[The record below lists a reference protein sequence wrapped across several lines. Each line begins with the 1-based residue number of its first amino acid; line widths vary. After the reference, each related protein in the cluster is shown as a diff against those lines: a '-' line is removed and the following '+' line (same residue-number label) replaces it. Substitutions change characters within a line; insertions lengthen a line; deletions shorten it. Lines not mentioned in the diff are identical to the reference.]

1 MDICLS
7 ISQRNPVRWLTLAQ
21 SQPLVELRGDLMGIS
36 QGELK
41 GLLSHCN
48 RAIVTCHSED
58 REYALG
64 IYLAAIEAGAW
75 AVDIDYLSPLNFRQH
90 IAKNAHQKGVTVIFS
105 RHYTNT
111 PPLEEL
117 VATAEGMFAE
127 GCYIAKVIT
136 TATTTAEALVPLG
149 LYERFE
155 SGRLVAFAMGSEG
168 AFTRRLS
175 LLRGAPYTYAAPSAK
190 ERTAEGQLTIE
201 ELQESF
207 RAGYGFEHIAL
218 PHSAT
223 PPCSKSEAQRAIVLA
238 TLTEGTTTIE
248 NYTPCGDSLAAEG
261 VAVALGAHI
270 AHPTPTTLRIEGIGV
285 EGVRKR
291 LCEDNLRLSVGE
303 SALLARITLPIVALL
318 GGGTTIEG
326 KGTLLGRSLA
336 SDIVA
341 LERFGADCSSE
352 SGKLPIT
359 IHSGAK
365 IENKIT
371 IDGSHSSQ
379 SVTGWMLA
387 LGATGGEHTLEVT
400 NPTSRPYILLTARMM
415 EQFGASVTIE
425 GEDKFTIT
433 IDSTGYHSATIRLR
447 ADWSGASYFAAAFA
461 VAQSGKRIA
470 ECYTLRA
477 TTHTEQADEAVL
489 DILRSAEAEIEYG
502 EGEVRFLPSGRL
514 RGFDYDATH
523 TPDLVPTLAVL
534 ALFCEGSSRIGGLSR
549 LRNKESNRTEALVE
563 NLMALGARVAIEG
576 DELVVWGT
584 SDLRSAP
591 LRSHNDHRIA
601 MALAVAALFMPQKPT
616 IDNVE
621 CVAKS
626 FPDFF
631 EQLTAKQR

>member
-7 ISQRNPVRWLTLAQ
+7 ISQRNPARWLTLAK
-21 SQPLVELRGDLMGIS
+21 SQPLVELRCDLMGIS

-41 GLLSHCN
+41 ALVSHCN

-58 REYALG
+58 KEYALG
-64 IYLAAIEAGAW
+64 IYIAAIEAGAW
-75 AVDIDYLSPLNFRQH
+75 AVDVDYLCPHDFSQR
-90 IAKNAHQKGVTVIFS
+90 IAAEAHHRGVRVIFS
-105 RHYTNT
+105 RHYANT
-111 PPLEEL
+111 PPFEEL
-117 VATAEGMFAE
+117 VATAQGMFGE
-127 GCYIAKVIT
+127 GCDIAKIIT
-136 TATTTAEALVPLG
+136 TATTTAEALVPMG
-149 LYERFE
+149 LYEHFE
-155 SGRLVAFAMGSEG
+155 SGKIVAFAIGTEG
-168 AFTRRLS
+168 AFSRRLS
-175 LLRGAPYTYAAPSAK
+175 LLRGAPYTYAAPSAE
-190 ERTAEGQLTIE
+190 ERTAEGQPTLE
-201 ELQESF
+201 ELQESL
-207 RAGYGFEHIAL
+207 RAGHRVEHISL

-238 TLTEGTTTIE
+238 TLAEGTTTIE

-261 VAVALGAHI
+261 IAVALGARI
-270 AHPTPTTLRIEGIGV
+270 SHPAPTTLCIEGVGV

-291 LCEDNLRLSVGE
+291 LSEGTLRLLVGE
-303 SALLARITLPIVALL
+303 SALLARMTLPIVALL
-318 GGGTTIEG
+318 GGGATIEG
-326 KGTLLGRSLA
+326 EGTLRERSLA
-336 SDIVA
+336 GDIA
-341 LERFGADCSSE
+341 TLNGFGANYTSE
-352 SGKLPIT
+352 NGKLPIT

-365 IENKIT
+365 IEHRIT

-379 SVTGWMLA
+379 SITGWMVA
-387 LGATGGEHTLEVT
+387 LGAMGGEHTLEVT
-400 NPTSRPYILLTARMM
+400 NPTSRPYIALTARIM
-415 EQFGASVTIE
+415 EQFGARVTIA
-425 GEDKFTIT
+425 GEEQLLIT
-433 IDSTGYHSATIRLR
+433 IYSTGYHSANITLR

-461 VAQSGKRIA
+461 VAQSGRAVAQEYI
-470 ECYTLRA
+470 LRA

-489 DILRSAEAEIEYG
+489 DILRSSGAEMEYS

-514 RGFDYDATH
+514 RAFAYDASH

-563 NLMALGARVAIEG
+563 NLMALGARVSIEG

-584 SDLRSAP
+584 NNLRPAP

-601 MALAVAALFMPQKPT
+601 MALSVAALFMAQKPT

-631 EQLTAKQR
+631 EQITAKQR

>member
-7 ISQRNPVRWLTLAQ
+7 ISQRNPARWLTLVQ

-41 GLLSHCN
+41 ELVSHCN

-58 REYALG
+58 KEHALE
-64 IYLAAIEAGAW
+64 IYLSAIEAGVW
-75 AVDIDYLSPLNFRQH
+75 AVDIDYLSPHDFRQH
-90 IAKNAHQKGVTVIFS
+90 IAKNAHHSGVKVIFS

-117 VATAEGMFAE
+117 VTTAEGMFAE
-127 GCYIAKVIT
+127 GCDIVKVIT
-136 TATTTAEALVPLG
+136 TATATAEALVPLG

-155 SGRLVAFAMGSEG
+155 SGKIVSFAMGSEG

-175 LLRGAPYTYAAPSAK
+175 LLRGAPYTYAAPSTK
-190 ERTAEGQLTIE
+190 ERTAEGQPTIE
-201 ELQESF
+201 ELEESLC
-207 RAGYGFEHIAL
+207 AGHSLGYISL
-218 PHSAT
+218 PHLAT
-223 PPCSKSEAQRAIVLA
+223 PPCSKSEAQRAIMLA
-238 TLTEGTTTIE
+238 TLTDGTTIIE

-261 VAVALGAHI
+261 IAVALGARI
-270 AHPTPTTLRIEGIGV
+270 SRPTPTTLRIESTGV
-285 EGVRKR
+285 EGARKR
-291 LCEDNLRLSVGE
+291 LCESNQRVSVGE
-303 SALLARITLPIVALL
+303 SALLARMILPIVALL

-326 KGTLLGRSLA
+326 KSTLLGRSLA

-352 SGKLPIT
+352 SGKLPIA

-379 SVTGWMLA
+379 SITGWMVA
-387 LGATGGEHTLEVT
+387 LGAIGGKYTLEVT

-415 EQFGASVTIE
+415 EQFGVSVTIE
-425 GEDKFTIT
+425 GEKKLTIA
-433 IDSTGYHSATIRLR
+433 INSAGYHSSHIRLR

-461 VAQSGKRIA
+461 VAQGGKRIA

-489 DILRSAEAEIEYG
+489 DILRSAGAEIEYG

-534 ALFCEGSSRIGGLSR
+534 ALFCEGSSRIGGLAR

-563 NLMALGARVAIEG
+563 NLVALGARVAIEG

>member
-7 ISQRNPVRWLTLAQ
+7 ISQRNHARWLTLAQ

-41 GLLSHCN
+41 ELVSHCN
-48 RAIVTCHSED
+48 RAIVTCHSGDKEH
-58 REYALG
+58 ALE
-64 IYLAAIEAGAW
+64 IYLSAIEAGAW
-75 AVDIDYLSPLNFRQH
+75 AVDIDYLSPHDFRQH
-90 IAKNAHQKGVTVIFS
+90 IAKNAHQKGVKVFFS

-127 GCYIAKVIT
+127 GCDIAKVIT

-190 ERTAEGQLTIE
+190 ERTAEGQPTIE
-201 ELQESF
+201 ELKESLCV
-207 RAGYGFEHIAL
+207 GHSLEYISL
-218 PHSAT
+218 PHLAT

-238 TLTEGTTTIE
+238 TLAEGTTTIE

-270 AHPTPTTLRIEGIGV
+270 SHPTPSTLRIESTGV
-285 EGVRKR
+285 EGARKR
-291 LCEDNLRLSVGE
+291 LCESNQRVSVGE

-336 SDIVA
+336 SDIA
-341 LERFGADCSSE
+341 TLERFGANCSSE
-352 SGKLPIT
+352 NGKLPIT

-365 IENKIT
+365 IESRMT

-387 LGATGGEHTLEVT
+387 LGATGGEHTFKVT

-425 GEDKFTIT
+425 SEEQLTIT
-433 IDSTGYHSATIRLR
+433 INSTGYHSATIRLR

-489 DILRSAEAEIEYG
+489 DILRSAGAEIEYS

-549 LRNKESNRTEALVE
+549 LRNKESNRTEVLVE
-563 NLMALGARVAIEG
+563 NLVALGARVAIEG

-584 SDLRSAP
+584 SDIRSAP

-601 MALAVAALFMPQKPT
+601 MALSVAALFMPQKPT